1 MHERQQYSI
10 TTATR
15 RAEETCKIM
24 DDGLETSSV
33 EKLRY
38 GHLSDYYKKQDD
50 ENDKYVGMYISITQ
64 WSKTVQIKIFFSFL
78 F

>member
-15 RAEETCKIM
+15 RAEETSKIM
-24 DDGLETSSV
+24 DGGLETSSV

-38 GHLSDYYKKQDD
+38 DHLSDYY
-50 ENDKYVGMYISITQ
+50 I
-64 WSKTVQIKIFFSFL
+64 KTTNKIIKMIHNVHASL
-78 F
+78 

>member
-15 RAEETCKIM
+15 KAEETCKIM

-33 EKLRY
+33 GKLRY
-38 GHLSDYYKKQDD
+38 DHLPDYYQNYKLKR
-50 ENDKYVGMYISITQ
+50 
-64 WSKTVQIKIFFSFL
+64 W
-78 F
+78 

>member
-15 RAEETCKIM
+15 RAEETSKIM
-24 DDGLETSSV
+24 DGGLETSSV

-38 GHLSDYYKKQDD
+38 DHSPDYY
-50 ENDKYVGMYISITQ
+50 I
-64 WSKTVQIKIFFSFL
+64 KTTNYKDGP
-78 F
+78 

>member
-15 RAEETCKIM
+15 RAEETSKIM
-24 DDGLETSSV
+24 DGGLETSSV

-38 GHLSDYYKKQDD
+38 DHLSDYY
-50 ENDKYVGMYISITQ
+50 ISKPPI
-64 WSKTVQIKIFFSFL
+64 IKMILNVHASL
-78 F
+78 